1 MMAPG
6 SARTLFDLL
15 FPPRCVVCGSPGSA
29 VCGACLGKARQ
40 APEPRCVRCDAPL
53 DARMSRAG
61 QCAECASGR
70 LAPALDRML
79 VATLYEGVIQT
90 AIQALKYHGKRRA
103 AAPLAALMADRW
115 RAAGGQAD
123 VIIPIAL
130 HASRLHERGY
140 NQADLLG
147 RELARR
153 TGLSL
158 RRDLLTRARAT
169 RPQTHTAWE
178 ERERNVAGAF
188 ALRPGA
194 QATLANRVV
203 LLVDDVMTTGA
214 TAQAAAS
221 ALRTAHPAAIIAL
234 AIARPA
240 PGSGDGAS
248 RGW

>member
-1 MMAPG
+1 MVAPG
-6 SARTLFDLL
+6 TARTLFDLL
-15 FPPRCVVCGSPGSA
+15 FPPRCVVCGSSGAA
-29 VCGACLGKARQ
+29 VCDACLGKARQ
-40 APEPRCVRCDAPL
+40 PPEPRCARCDAPL
-53 DARMSRAG
+53 DARMSRAS
-61 QCAECASGR
+61 QCAECARGT

-79 VATLYEGVIQT
+79 VATRYEGVIQT

-103 AAPLAALMADRW
+103 AVPLAALMADRW

-130 HASRLHERGY
+130 HASRLRERGY
-140 NQADLLG
+140 NQAALLG
-147 RELARR
+147 QALARR
-153 TGLSL
+153 TEISL
-158 RRDLLTRARAT
+158 RRDLLARARAT

-194 QATLANRVV
+194 PAALAGRVI
-203 LLVDDVMTTGA
+203 LLVDDVITTGA
-214 TAQAAAS
+214 TMQAAAS
-221 ALRTAHPAAIIAL
+221 ALRAANPAAIIGL

-248 RGW
+248 RG